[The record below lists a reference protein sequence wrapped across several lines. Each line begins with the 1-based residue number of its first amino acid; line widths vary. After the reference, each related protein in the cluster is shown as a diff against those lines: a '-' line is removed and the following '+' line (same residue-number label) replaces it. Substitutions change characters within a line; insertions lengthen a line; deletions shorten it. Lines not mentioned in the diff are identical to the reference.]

1 MNGLDKYKEFFT
13 DEYLMGPNSVRL
25 LDEMLKKYPL
35 QAGSRVM
42 DLGCGQGLTSIYLAK
57 EAGVQVFATELW
69 IPVTELAQRF
79 EQHAVSD
86 SVIAIHADAN
96 ALPYAEEYF
105 DAVVSIDAYHYFAGE
120 PGDFEKKVLP
130 YIKRG
135 GAAIIAIPGLR
146 EPLTKDAAEGLLE
159 WCGGDKQ
166 AFDAFKTKDEWL
178 RIIGTGDGFEVLKSF
193 EMDCRDEAWEDWFRS
208 GHPYGVKD
216 REWFERGIGEYL
228 GFVGLV
234 IRRTE

>member
-1 MNGLDKYKEFFT
+1 
-13 DEYLMGPNSVRL
+13 MGPNSMRL

-146 EPLTKDAAEGLLE
+146 EPLTKDLSGAGAISRHLTRL
-159 WCGGDKQ
+159 KQ
-166 AFDAFKTKDEWL
+166 RMSGSGSSEPVTVL
-178 RIIGTGDGFEVLKSF
+178 RS
-193 EMDCRDEAWEDWFRS
+193 
-208 GHPYGVKD
+208 
-216 REWFERGIGEYL
+216 
-228 GFVGLV
+228 
-234 IRRTE
+234 